1 MLDSLPAAVASNQ
14 NVIFSLKN
22 AEQVFVSDGSKLIA
36 DFAPALT
43 VSSRGP
49 ANKDRLLIC
58 PDTMADIEQSQEE
71 NPGFDMHTSDKGSKS
86 TDLKASFVFSGDFLF
101 LPTNSQSA
109 SGSTNLPIWE
119 KSGDSYDLIPT
130 RSG

>member
-14 NVIFSLKN
+14 KVIFSLKN

-36 DFAPALT
+36 DFAPTIT

-58 PDTMADIEQSQEE
+58 PDTMVDIEQSQEE
-71 NPGFDMHTSDKGSKS
+71 NPGFDLHTDKGSKS

-109 SGSTNLPIWE
+109 SVSTNLPIWE
-119 KSGDSYDLIPT
+119 KSGDNYDLIPT

>member
-71 NPGFDMHTSDKGSKS
+71 NPGFDSDKGSKP

>member
-36 DFAPALT
+36 DFAPTLT
-43 VSSRGP
+43 ISSRGP

-58 PDTMADIEQSQEE
+58 PDTMADNEE
-71 NPGFDMHTSDKGSKS
+71 NPVFDLHTDKGSKS

>member
-36 DFAPALT
+36 DFAPTLT
-43 VSSRGP
+43 ISSRGP

-71 NPGFDMHTSDKGSKS
+71 NPGFDLH
-86 TDLKASFVFSGDFLF
+86 TDLKASFVFSGDFIF

-119 KSGDSYDLIPT
+119 KLGDSYDLIPT

>member
-36 DFAPALT
+36 DFAPTLT
-43 VSSRGP
+43 ISSRGP

-71 NPGFDMHTSDKGSKS
+71 NPGFDLH
-86 TDLKASFVFSGDFLF
+86 TDLKASFVFSGDFIF